1 MGKYDEHFYVEE
13 EIEKQLLDGEKIIW
27 RSKPFKP
34 AFIVNKNL
42 KNGLVFIFSVSNFL
56 FAMLPL
62 ILSEEMPNVIFF
74 RTVLLLCGIIVF
86 FFCCMY
92 DPFFCGIKRMEIY
105 RVCTDGPQIDY
116 FRKRKRV
123 CLYHCSVR
131 RGKDVNFA
139 PGWSG

>member
-86 FFCCMY
+86 FF
-92 DPFFCGIKRMEIY
+92 
-105 RVCTDGPQIDY
+105 
-116 FRKRKRV
+116 
-123 CLYHCSVR
+123 
-131 RGKDVNFA
+131 
-139 PGWSG
+139 